1 MKNIVLKI
9 TVIIILML
17 SLIVLNNVYATTSF
31 NYKRKSMRVY
41 DKLDLNNIITTDSS
55 SITFSSSNENIATVD
70 NNGIVVSKAQGQAK
84 IIAKDENSQDE
95 LILSCGFLVGM
106 DVSHWN
112 GNIDWDDVKQSGID
126 FVMIRS
132 SYGWY
137 DDSDA
142 AQGKAWDYQ
151 YDSYLRTNIDHA
163 VEYGIDYGVYHFS
176 YATNVEQANL
186 EADYVL
192 AALNDTGS
200 KDKISLPVAYDLEY
214 VTNVDKNTMTDMAI
228 AFCTKIAKAGYIPMI
243 YANGNYFM
251 NHLDILKLNAMLYNF
266 WYAWPT
272 NSPNFEDKIT
282 ISSSDIIPM
291 MWQYSWTGDIDGAQT
306 SGGGLD
312 MDILY
317 LKDRVKVELYDEGN
331 YVDFVGVD
339 KGGKIEQDLPSF
351 EKNGYT
357 FDGFIDKNGT
367 LVNNETIYNE
377 NSTLNTKYTRIDV
390 EKISAINDQIEVD
403 KVYDYYI
410 AIKVNPENAILY
422 DGEVKYEIEDP
433 SIISVSNDG
442 KINPLKDGTT
452 NVKCY
457 LSDNEDI
464 FTIVKVNVHLD
475 YMLGDLNEDWIINAD
490 DAAEAIEIFKTN
502 AQTDYNKARGDM
514 NSDNKVDA
522 EDAALIIEYFKT
534 HK

>member
-1 MKNIVLKI
+1 
-9 TVIIILML
+9 
-17 SLIVLNNVYATTSF
+17 
-31 NYKRKSMRVY
+31 
-41 DKLDLNNIITTDSS
+41 
-55 SITFSSSNENIATVD
+55 
-70 NNGIVVSKAQGQAK
+70 
-84 IIAKDENSQDE
+84 
-95 LILSCGFLVGM
+95 
-106 DVSHWN
+106 
-112 GNIDWDDVKQSGID
+112 
-126 FVMIRS
+126 
-132 SYGWY
+132 
-137 DDSDA
+137 
-142 AQGKAWDYQ
+142 
-151 YDSYLRTNIDHA
+151 
-163 VEYGIDYGVYHFS
+163 
-176 YATNVEQANL
+176 
-186 EADYVL
+186 
-192 AALNDTGS
+192 
-200 KDKISLPVAYDLEY
+200 
-214 VTNVDKNTMTDMAI
+214 
-228 AFCTKIAKAGYIPMI
+228 
-243 YANGNYFM
+243 
-251 NHLDILKLNAMLYNF
+251 
-266 WYAWPT
+266 
-272 NSPNFEDKIT
+272 
-282 ISSSDIIPM
+282 
-291 MWQYSWTGDIDGAQT
+291 
-306 SGGGLD
+306 

-422 DGEVKYEIEDP
+422 DGEIKYEIEDP